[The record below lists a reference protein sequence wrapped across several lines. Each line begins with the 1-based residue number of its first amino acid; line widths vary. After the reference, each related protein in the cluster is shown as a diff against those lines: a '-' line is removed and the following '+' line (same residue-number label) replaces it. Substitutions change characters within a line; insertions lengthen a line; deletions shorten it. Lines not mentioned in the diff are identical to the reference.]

1 MDLQIGGFFMSFSQS
16 SIIKACILAA
26 LALVFTGFTACNSD
40 SANDENGMPAVL
52 YMAIVIDDGNAEQ
65 ENAFTDFRT
74 AMEAYIGI
82 PVEMVPGVT
91 HLVAIE
97 AMRAGNLH
105 LMWGSPFVYLLAQQ
119 TMDVERLAITS
130 SPNATNKAVFVT
142 GQDDIHSID
151 DLKGRTFGFASPAS
165 ASGFLY
171 PMYYL
176 INRYGVSRDEILTPG
191 VLFGEVVFSGGN
203 NASIAGVAHGDFD
216 GAAVGNI
223 QFNNAINSG
232 LISADDVRVLG
243 YTTNIPNPGYIA
255 NTNLP
260 EELRR
265 DIQSFLL
272 SWDSDAY
279 SVARFSGD
287 AAVRYAMPDAGE
299 MDYLRSMVVILDIDL
314 EEQG

>member
-1 MDLQIGGFFMSFSQS
+1 MSFSKS
-16 SIIKACILAA
+16 RAAKTCIL
-26 LALVFTGFTACNSD
+26 LALVVALAGLTACNND
-40 SANDENGMPAVL
+40 SAGNESSTPATL
-52 YMAIVIDDGNAEQ
+52 YMAIVVDDGNTEQ
-65 ENAFTDFRT
+65 ENAFEDFRS

-91 HLVAIE
+91 HLPAIE

-130 SPNATNKAVFVT
+130 SPNSINKTVFLT
-142 GQDDIHSID
+142 GQDDIHSLD
-151 DLKGRTFGFASPAS
+151 DLKGRTFGFATPAS

-176 INRYGVSRDEILTPG
+176 INRYGLSRDEILTPG
-191 VLFGEVVFSGGN
+191 VLFSEVVFSGGN
-203 NASIAGVAHGDFD
+203 NPSIAGVAHGDFD

-255 NTNLP
+255 TTDLP

-265 DIQSFLL
+265 QIQSFLL
-272 SWDSDAY
+272 SWSNDEY
-279 SVARFSGD
+279 SAARFSGD
-287 AAVRYAMPDAGE
+287 RDVRYALPDAGE
-299 MDYLRSMVVILDIDL
+299 IDYLRSMVVILDIDL
-314 EEQG
+314 ETQG